1 MGISGIFV
9 SLQPKVSNMNKKTL
23 LLVTTVVLSTIF
35 LASCENDKKMREIR
49 ASRADSLLFA
59 AGAVLNYDRML
70 ELADSFE
77 MTGDMSMLDANRWRG
92 VAYYRQKDYR
102 MAEICYR
109 KALDCEVKTE
119 ADQLSYNKSARRL
132 SELLLV
138 KGDFEGSLRIAL
150 PAVKKMEQSG
160 IGSDIDFAILLNNI
174 GCCQLNLG
182 RDKEANESFLIA
194 REHYANRWQSDST
207 SRGFQEAVIGTVYTS
222 MAYINTRHYAEA
234 IYWIDRTEMLLGKYM
249 LKSDA
254 RTIYFDE
261 YVGRVDI
268 MRAVALQ
275 GLGKSKEAAEAYKS
289 FLNTRYSKTAV
300 GRVNANDYLVVAE
313 RYREAAE
320 NYRYLDQALAE
331 WGMEESLDN
340 IQLYMLPKY
349 KANAEIGRRDSAGV
363 AGIHILSIL
372 DSAITN
378 QKNSRTAELATIYDT
393 QGKEAEIA
401 RQQADLSQ
409 QRLISTG
416 VALVLLIVFFL
427 IYTLNKRKAAHRLAA
442 AHEKLEDAHG
452 KLQVAYDQL
461 EATTKAKARI
471 DSELRIARNIQRSIV
486 PNLFPEHQGL
496 DLWAY
501 MMPAKEVGGDL
512 YDYLIDDDRLYFCL
526 GDVSGKGVPAA
537 LFMAQAARMFRV
549 MAKQQLMPADIAT
562 RLNNELTEGNENGM
576 FVTMFIGLLNLK
588 TGHLYFCNAG
598 HNPPVVD
605 GEFIEMEPNAPIGLW
620 EGLEFVGEDINDVKG
635 KPLFIYTDGLNEAE
649 NAKQEQFGD
658 DRLLDILHHTQF
670 ENAQQVIEHL
680 TTEVERHRD
689 GAEPNDDLTMM
700 CLMLL
705 PD

>member
-1 MGISGIFV
+1 
-9 SLQPKVSNMNKKTL
+9 MNKKSL
-23 LLVTTVVLSTIF
+23 LLVAIVVLSTIF

-249 LKSDA
+249 LKPDA

-261 YVGRVDI
+261 YIGRVDI

-275 GLGKSKEAAEAYKS
+275 GLGKSQEAAEAYKS
-289 FLNTRYSKTAV
+289 FLNTRYSKTAA

-320 NYRYLDQALAE
+320 NYRYLDQALTE

-349 KANAEIGRRDSAGV
+349 KANAEIGRHDSAGV
-363 AGIHILSIL
+363 AGIRILSIL

-416 VALVLLIVFFL
+416 VALVLLIVFFF